1 MTMRT
6 CSLYKLLHY
15 VFHMMPSMQDRIP
28 ADGVV
33 REGRSSVDESSF
45 TGEPLPV
52 TKLPGVPI
60 LS

>member
-1 MTMRT
+1 
-6 CSLYKLLHY
+6 
-15 VFHMMPSMQDRIP
+15 MMPSMQDRIP

-52 TKLPGVPI
+52 TKLPGVTI